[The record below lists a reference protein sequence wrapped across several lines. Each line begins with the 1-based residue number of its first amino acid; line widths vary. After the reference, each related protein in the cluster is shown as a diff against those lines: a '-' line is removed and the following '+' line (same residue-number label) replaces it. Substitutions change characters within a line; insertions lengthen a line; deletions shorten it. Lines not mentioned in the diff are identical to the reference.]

1 MKIDRSV
8 GLDLALGASFGA
20 VTGGG
25 PFWVAIGVAV
35 GPSVGITTAM
45 VYNNFHKSEK

>member
-25 PFWVAIGVAV
+25 VPFWVAV

-45 VYNNFHKSEK
+45 VYNNFHKSKK